1 MSSVVRFDWRGTVT
15 YHEDLDQCNRGNVM
29 AAGGLHNRADTAEQ
43 LNACAPDAPVAA
55 DLAIVAAV
63 PVRFGCLG

>member
-1 MSSVVRFDWRGTVT
+1 
-15 YHEDLDQCNRGNVM
+15 M
-29 AAGGLHNRADTAEQ
+29 AAGGVHNRADTAEQ
-43 LNACAPDAPVAA
+43 LNACVLDAPVAA